1 VPATSQPT
9 VEPSAEPLATAT
21 PDTAVTSR
29 LDGLQGQNGTYCKAG
44 TRFAIRILGASET
57 RADTIAL
64 VIEAINLGSHSED
77 ISRMVDLRD
86 DRGRTF
92 DMASASEYQRYYDE
106 LRPLRAS
113 GVISS
118 VTNIQPGRTE
128 RVYTVFLV
136 APDSASFRVTQ
147 RRPPCA

>member
-1 VPATSQPT
+1 MLKIGEFSVLTQVPVKT
-9 VEPSAEPLATAT
+9 L
-21 PDTAVTSR
+21 
-29 LDGLQGQNGTYCKAG
+29 
-44 TRFAIRILGASET
+44 
-57 RADTIAL
+57 
-64 VIEAINLGSHSED
+64 
-77 ISRMVDLRD
+77 
-86 DRGRTF
+86 
-92 DMASASEYQRYYDE
+92 RYYDE

-136 APDSASFRVTQ
+136 APDSVSFRVTQ